1 MPVDIICPI
10 HLTLE
15 KKKSMSLAKSFQ
27 QELADG
33 NICAIV
39 ILLLIFFFLQKHIY
53 TFIYLVGKKYMH
65 YNWLDRNLHT
75 IIYLVGELDIRYQE

>member
-10 HLTLE
+10 HLTLA

-53 TFIYLVGKKYMH
+53 DKKLCRH
-65 YNWLDRNLHT
+65 HNFNA
-75 IIYLVGELDIRYQE
+75 IVSIV